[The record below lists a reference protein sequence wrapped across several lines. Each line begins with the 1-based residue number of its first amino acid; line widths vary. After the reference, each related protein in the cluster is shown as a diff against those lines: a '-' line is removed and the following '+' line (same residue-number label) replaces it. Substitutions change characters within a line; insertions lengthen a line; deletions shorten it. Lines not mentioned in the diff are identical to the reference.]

1 MRALA
6 RKHNER
12 DSERKMWR
20 NNSRSLLFG
29 LDFKAFLANP
39 LMLWYWKKDPQRHMI
54 CLLQLHF
61 RSIHFTVKSK
71 NPKRCRQ
78 NEMEIVNRQVCV
90 MCVRCK
96 EDVPRYSN
104 NIQSVV
110 ADAAFLQMI
119 SIFVVV
125 TFLYHVPLRF
135 VRFAL
140 ITMPTINY
148 IIILMSTRVLL
159 LMVECNKMSYE
170 MRSYNKWITKIR
182 MEMGKCLEVRN
193 WLAYSLSFRMCSAT
207 G

>member
-1 MRALA
+1 MGVPRYVPSDNKMYTIMRALA
-6 RKHNER
+6 RKHNKR
-12 DSERKMWR
+12 DSNRKMWR

-71 NPKRCRQ
+71 NPKRCSQ

-110 ADAAFLQMI
+110 AEPMLLFCKWFPFLLLLLFFI
-119 SIFVVV
+119 
-125 TFLYHVPLRF
+125 TFRF
-135 VRFAL
+135 V
-140 ITMPTINY
+140 
-148 IIILMSTRVLL
+148 
-159 LMVECNKMSYE
+159 SYAS
-170 MRSYNKWITKIR
+170 RS
-182 MEMGKCLEVRN
+182 
-193 WLAYSLSFRMCSAT
+193 
-207 G
+207 